1 MKELFIILAVIG
13 LFILLAAIRYRKQVL
28 AAIRVW
34 RMLKAMRAGASGAE
48 PAIPPRTN
56 PDDVELVK
64 CARCNSW
71 KPKNEALKFSRGTFY
86 CSSNCVNEAMN
97 VR

>member
-1 MKELFIILAVIG
+1 MKELFIILVVIG
-13 LFILLAAIRYRKQVL
+13 IFILLAAVRYRKQIA
-28 AAIRVW
+28 AAIHVW
-34 RMLKAMRAGASGAE
+34 RVLKTMKSAGSAE
-48 PAIPPRTN
+48 QAIPPTTT

-64 CARCNSW
+64 CAHCNHW

-86 CSSNCVNEAMN
+86 CSSRCVNEALN

>member
-1 MKELFIILAVIG
+1 MKELFIILTVIA
-13 LFILLAAIRYRKQVL
+13 LFILLAAIRYRKQVI

-34 RMLKAMRAGASGAE
+34 RMLKAMRAGTGGTE

-56 PDDVELVK
+56 AGDVELVK
-64 CARCNSW
+64 CARCSAW
-71 KPKNEALKFSRGTFY
+71 KPKNEALRFSRGTFY
-86 CSSNCVNEAMN
+86 CSSRCVNEAMN